1 MRLNKYLAH
10 AGVASRRAADELIR
24 HGKVRLDGAVVSEL
38 ASIVPEGARV
48 EVCGSVVTLPQ
59 QNTYVA
65 LNKPVGVMTTM
76 HDPEKRRTV
85 ADLLPL
91 GYGRVVPVGR
101 LDYDTSG
108 LLLCT
113 DDGDLAHRLTHPRYG
128 VDKTYRAIVRG
139 RLTPVDV
146 RHLQE
151 GVRTPEFRAAE
162 AKLRVVA
169 TRQDS
174 SVIDLTVHEGRN
186 RQVRKM
192 LETLGHPVAALE
204 RIRFGPLR
212 LGALSPGHSRPLTER
227 EIASLRAHAQAVTQG
242 VRALVE

>member
-10 AGVASRRAADELIR
+10 AGIASRRAADELIR
-24 HGKVRLDGAVVSEL
+24 RGKVRIDGAVVREL
-38 ASIVPEGARV
+38 ATTVPEDARV
-48 EVCGSVVTLPQ
+48 EVSGSAVALPAVH
-59 QNTYVA
+59 TYVA

-76 HDPEKRRTV
+76 NDPERRRTV
-85 ADLLPL
+85 ADLLPCAF
-91 GYGRVVPVGR
+91 GRVVPVGR

-108 LLLCT
+108 LLFCT
-113 DDGDLAHRLTHPRYG
+113 DDGDLAHCLTHPRFG

-139 RLTPVDV
+139 RLTAADV

-151 GVRTPEFRAAE
+151 GVRTPEFRAAQ

-174 SVIDLTVHEGRN
+174 SVIDLTIHEGRN

-212 LGALSPGHSRPLTER
+212 LGPLAPGHSRSLTDR
-227 EIASLRAHAQAVTQG
+227 EVASLRAHAEAVTQG
-242 VRALVE
+242 VHPLVE